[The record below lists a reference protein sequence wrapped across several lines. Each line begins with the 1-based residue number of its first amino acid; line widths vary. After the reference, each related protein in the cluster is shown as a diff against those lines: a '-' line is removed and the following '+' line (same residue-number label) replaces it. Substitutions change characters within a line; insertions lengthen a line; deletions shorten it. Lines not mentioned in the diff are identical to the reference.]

1 MNESGVKRF
10 DNFCIIH
17 PFFKWWH
24 PYLVCIALLLIWI
37 SCWSELW
44 WRLYEWGNEV
54 SGSWLMCSRTAGF
67 SVEENLPMSW
77 LRLQSVSQISDSEWT
92 RLKSNFKKHIGSTQ
106 MTKQRKILTC
116 SYRSHDTM
124 KVWPW
129 LACNTWKFTRP
140 GFLFFIFLQAVGL
153 SVLTLHLPKLN
164 K

>member
-1 MNESGVKRF
+1 MNDSGVKRF

-17 PFFKWWH
+17 PFSKWWH
-24 PYLVCIALLLIWI
+24 PHLVCIALLLIWI
-37 SCWSELW
+37 SCCSELW

-54 SGSWLMCSRTAGF
+54 SGSWLMCSRTAGY

-124 KVWPW
+124 KVWPLTSMQYLNIHTSW
-129 LACNTWKFTRP
+129 IY
-140 GFLFFIFLQAVGL
+140 FIFLTGSWPV
-153 SVLTLHLPKLN
+153 SVNITFT
-164 K
+164 